1 VLAFSV
7 IAYLVISLAIGLWAA
22 RRVRNENDFVS
33 AGRNLPLM
41 LATTTVFGTWF
52 GSETVLGASSEFAET
67 GMKGVIEDPF
77 GASLCLVL
85 VAAFFARPLYR
96 LNLLTFGDFYKV
108 TFGRRAE
115 FVSAIFLILSYLG
128 WVAAQMVA
136 CGIII
141 HAVMPAVSVEAG
153 IVASALVVF
162 GCTATGG
169 LWSVSITD
177 FFHVIIIII
186 GLIACVVVLVPQAG
200 GFSNIVDAQPDGF
213 FAFHPDRSLN
223 GWLVHFAAWITIGL
237 GSIPQQDVYQ
247 RVMASKTEKIAV
259 RSSYFGALMY
269 LTIAFIPLLL
279 TLCAKVLVVTPS
291 GDSQMLLPDLIM
303 QHTGVWIQIL
313 FFGALLS
320 AVLNAACGALL
331 APSVILSENLILP
344 RLKQDLSQKARLR
357 LMRWSVIIV
366 GCVSLGMAL
375 VRQDIYELVGEASVI
390 SLVGLFVPL
399 CAGLFLKNRNEIAAI
414 TSMIGGSAVWFIFRW
429 NETEESTPPLLW
441 GLAAAF
447 TFYILICVL
456 LPRGNKGHDSLQ
468 QGN

>member
-1 VLAFSV
+1 MLAFSV
-7 IAYLVISLAIGLWAA
+7 IAYLVISLIIGLWAA
-22 RRVRNENDFVS
+22 KRVQTENDFVS
-33 AGRNLPLM
+33 AGRNLPLL

-52 GSETVLGASSEFAET
+52 GSETVLGASSEFAEK
-67 GMKGVIEDPF
+67 GMSGVVEDPF

-85 VAAFFARPLYR
+85 VAMFFARPLYR

-141 HAVMPAVSVEAG
+141 HAVMPGVSVEIG
-153 IVASALVVF
+153 ITVSALVVF

-177 FFHVIIIII
+177 FFHVIIILI
-186 GLIACVVVLVPQAG
+186 GLIACAAVLIPEAG
-200 GFSNIVDAQPDGF
+200 GLTGIINAQPEGF
-213 FAFHPDRSLN
+213 FSFHPDRSFN
-223 GWLVHFAAWITIGL
+223 GWLVHIAAWITIGL

-259 RSSYFGALMY
+259 RSSYLGALMY

-279 TLCAKVLVVTPS
+279 TLCAKILVVDPS
-291 GDSQMLLPDLIM
+291 GDPQMLLPDLIL
-303 QHTGVWIQIL
+303 QHTNTGIQIL

-331 APSVILSENLILP
+331 APSVILSENLLLP
-344 RLKQDLSQKARLR
+344 RLKKDPGDKGRLR

-375 VRQDIYELVGEASVI
+375 LRKDIYELVGEASMI

-399 CAGLFLKNRNEIAAI
+399 CAGLFFRNRNEIAAI
-414 TSMIGGSAVWFIFRW
+414 ASMIGGAGTWLLCGSL
-429 NETEESTPPLLW
+429 ETETPPLLF
-441 GLAAAF
+441 GLGAALVLML
-447 TFYILICVL
+447 LISVL
-456 LPRGNKGHDSLQ
+456 LPLRNQSDDPLQHGN
-468 QGN
+468 

>member
-1 VLAFSV
+1 MLAFSV
-7 IAYLVISLAIGLWAA
+7 IAYLVISLIIGLWAA
-22 RRVRNENDFVS
+22 KRVQSENDFVS
-33 AGRNLPLM
+33 AGRNLPLL

-52 GSETVLGASSEFAET
+52 GSETVLGASAEFAEN
-67 GMKGVIEDPF
+67 GMRGVVEDPF

-85 VAAFFARPLYR
+85 VALFFARPLYR

-115 FVSAIFLILSYLG
+115 FVAGIFLVLSYLG
-128 WVAAQMVA
+128 WVAAQLVA

-141 HAVMPAVSVEAG
+141 HAVMPGVSVEAG
-153 IVASALVVF
+153 VIASAIVVF

-186 GLIACVVVLVPQAG
+186 GLIACVCVLVPEAG
-200 GFSNIVDAQPDGF
+200 GFSNIMSATPSGF
-213 FAFHPDRSLN
+213 FDFHPDRSIN
-223 GWLVHFAAWITIGL
+223 GWLVHVAAWITIGL

-247 RVMASKTEKIAV
+247 RVMASKTETVAV
-259 RSSYFGALMY
+259 RSSLLGALMY
-269 LTIAFIPLLL
+269 LTIAMIPLLL

-344 RLKQDLSQKARLR
+344 RIKKELNDKARLR

-366 GCVSLGMAL
+366 GCVALSMAL
-375 VRQDIYELVGEASVI
+375 IRKDIYELVGEASVI

-399 CAGLFLKNRNEIAAI
+399 CAGLFFKSRNELAAI
-414 TSMIGGSAVWFIFRW
+414 TSMIGGAATWMICERL
-429 NETEESTPPLLW
+429 ETKTPTLLF
-441 GLAAAF
+441 GLLAALGL
-447 TFYILICVL
+447 YILICVF
-456 LPRGNKGHDSLQ
+456 LPTGNKGHDSLQ
-468 QGN
+468 HGN

>member
-1 VLAFSV
+1 MLAFSV
-7 IAYLVISLAIGLWAA
+7 IAYLVISLAVGLWAA
-22 RRVRNENDFVS
+22 RRVKTENDFVS
-33 AGRNLPLM
+33 AGRNLPLI

-52 GSETVLGASSEFAET
+52 GSETVLGASSEFAEN

-85 VAAFFARPLYR
+85 VAMFFARPLYR
-96 LNLLTFGDFYKV
+96 LNLLTFGDYYKV

-115 FVSAIFLILSYLG
+115 FVSGIFLVLSYLG

-141 HAVMPAVSVEAG
+141 HAVLPGISVEVG
-153 IVASALVVF
+153 VIASAIVVF

-177 FFHVIIIII
+177 FFHVIIILI
-186 GLIACVVVLVPQAG
+186 GLIACMFVLVPQAG
-200 GFSNIVDAQPDGF
+200 GFENIVSAEPDGF
-213 FAFHPDRSLN
+213 FSFHPDRSLN
-223 GWLVHFAAWITIGL
+223 GWLVHIAAWITIGL

-259 RSSYFGALMY
+259 RSSYLGALMY
-269 LTIAFIPLLL
+269 LTIAFIPLVL

-291 GDSQMLLPDLIM
+291 GDSQMLLPDLIL
-303 QHTGVWIQIL
+303 QHTGIWIQIL

-344 RLKQDLSQKARLR
+344 RLKKDPGDKGRLR
-357 LMRWSVIIV
+357 LMRISVIIV
-366 GCVSLGMAL
+366 GCISLSMAL
-375 VRQDIYELVGEASVI
+375 IRKDIYELVGEASAI

-399 CAGLFLKNRNEIAAI
+399 CAGLFFKSRNENAAI
-414 TSMIGGSAVWFIFRW
+414 VSMVGGSATWLVC
-429 NETEESTPPLLW
+429 EYVESHIPSILI
-441 GLAAAF
+441 GLGAAF
-447 TFYILICVL
+447 LFYLLISVL
-456 LPRGNKGHDSLQ
+456 LPKANKADDSLQ
-468 QGN
+468 HGD

>member
-22 RRVRNENDFVS
+22 KRVRTENDFVS

-52 GSETVLGASSEFAET
+52 GSETVLGASSEFAEN

-85 VAAFFARPLYR
+85 VAMFFARPLYR

-141 HAVMPAVSVEAG
+141 HAVMPGVSVEAG
-153 IVASALVVF
+153 IVAAAIVVF

-186 GLIACVVVLVPQAG
+186 GLIACVAVLIPEAG
-200 GFSNIVDAQPDGF
+200 GFTNIIDAQPDGF
-213 FAFHPDRSLN
+213 FAFHADRSLN
-223 GWLVHFAAWITIGL
+223 GWLVHIAAWITIGL

-259 RSSYFGALMY
+259 RSSYLGALMY

-291 GDSQMLLPDLIM
+291 GDSQMLLPDLI
-303 QHTGVWIQIL
+303 
-313 FFGALLS
+313 FGALLS

-344 RLKQDLSQKARLR
+344 RLKKDPGDKARLR

-366 GCVSLGMAL
+366 GCISLAMAL

-399 CAGLFLKNRNEIAAI
+399 CAGLFFKNKNEIAAVV
-414 TSMIGGSAVWFIFRW
+414 SMIGGSAVWFVFRW
-429 NETEESTPPLLW
+429 FETEESTPPLLF
-441 GLAAAF
+441 GLAGALL
-447 TFYILICVL
+447 FYILICVI
-456 LPRGNKGHDSLQ
+456 LPKANKGHDSLRE
-468 QGN
+468 GN